1 MNKLFK
7 IAPKQLI
14 TVLGACV
21 LTFGL
26 SAQKTS
32 KTYTE
37 KFTVSKDAVLDVNT
51 SYADIEFETWD
62 KDIVEVVALIEL
74 EGATDE
80 EAEAYFQ
87 RMPIEILGNSQGVT
101 VSSKSKQKGLF
112 PRYNV
117 VSDFKDFDIEIA
129 DVSTF
134 VMDMEDIAPF
144 PELMEMPPLPMT
156 KAFKFDYKAYKK
168 DGEVYMKKWQ
178 KDFEKSFD
186 KEHQKELEKWG
197 DKMEKRAEILQERME
212 KREKL
217 KVKRLEKRTEALEE
231 QREALE
237 EQRFALSEEREKLQS
252 QKMRLRTADSTRF
265 FSFRT
270 DSIRTSP
277 NTFYFLSGGENKNYK
292 IKKTIKIRLP
302 KSTRIKM
309 NVRHGEVKLAEN
321 AKNLNATLSHSSL
334 WASTIDGNETNISV
348 SYSPISVQKWHHGQL
363 EANYSKNVSLAEVVN
378 LQLMAKSSNIT
389 IDKLLGKAFLKN
401 DFGPIVISSLG
412 ASFKELDVSL
422 KNAELSVDLSNRPAR
437 LYMKGTGSELTTPK
451 GLLLTTTKNGNT
463 SIHKGNYINKT
474 GTTSIIITSDYSDVV
489 LKE

>member
-87 RMPIEILGNSQGVT
+87 RMPIEIMGNSQGVK

-112 PRYNV
+112 PGGHPNFNL
-117 VSDFKDFDIEIA
+117 DFNLTELDL
-129 DVSTF
+129 SNL
-134 VMDMEDIAPF
+134 VMDMQDIAPF
-144 PELMEMPPLPMT
+144 PELMVMPPLPMT

-186 KEHQKELEKWG
+186 KEHQKELEEWG
-197 DKMEKRAEILQERME
+197 EKMEKRAEELQKRTE

-231 QREALE
+231 QREVLE
-237 EQRFALSEEREKLQS
+237 EQRFALSEEREKLHS
-252 QKMRLRTADSTRF
+252 QRMRLTTADSTHF

-270 DSIRTSP
+270 DSIRTGP
-277 NTFYFLSGGENKNYK
+277 NTFYFLSEGENKNYK

-309 NVRHGEVKLAEN
+309 DVRHGEVKLAEN

-363 EANYSKNVSLAEVVN
+363 KANYSKNVSLAEVVN
-378 LQLMAKSSNIT
+378 LQLIAKSSNVT

-412 ASFKELDVSL
+412 ASFEELDVSL

-437 LYMKGTGSELTTPK
+437 LYIKGTGSELVTPK

>member
-87 RMPIEILGNSQGVT
+87 RMPIEIMGNSQGVK

-112 PRYNV
+112 PGGHSNFNL
-117 VSDFKDFDIEIA
+117 DFNLTELDL
-129 DVSTF
+129 SNL
-134 VMDMEDIAPF
+134 VMDMQDIAPF
-144 PELMEMPPLPMT
+144 PELMVMPPLPMT

-186 KEHQKELEKWG
+186 KEHQKELEEWG
-197 DKMEKRAEILQERME
+197 EKMEKRAEELQKRME

-231 QREALE
+231 QREVLE
-237 EQRFALSEEREKLQS
+237 EQRFALSEEREKLHS
-252 QKMRLRTADSTRF
+252 QRMRLTTADSTRF

-270 DSIRTSP
+270 DSIRTGP
-277 NTFYFLSGGENKNYK
+277 NTFYFLSEGENKNYK

-309 NVRHGEVKLAEN
+309 DVRHGEVKLAEN
-321 AKNLNATLSHSSL
+321 AKNLNATLFHSSL

-363 EANYSKNVSLAEVVN
+363 KANYSKNVSLAEVVN
-378 LQLMAKSSNIT
+378 LQLIAKSSNVT

-412 ASFKELDVSL
+412 ASCEELDVSL

-437 LYMKGTGSELTTPK
+437 LYIKGTGSELITPK